1 MRSLSA
7 FELTPQR
14 AKEHE
19 WLLSNGAG
27 GYSFST
33 AIGMNTRKYHGLLV
47 APLSASGAGNRHVL
61 LSKVEETAEC
71 NGKQYP
77 LSTNAY
83 PGTVYPTGFMHQIGF
98 SFGRHPAFTYSLD
111 GARLEKSVR
120 MLHGKDA
127 VVISYRLASGS
138 ETQLSIRPMLSFRQ
152 IHADP
157 KTEIAEIP
165 FWEDRYGFET
175 RKPSASMRMCASAGK
190 FSAAPLKYYNMVYP
204 EERERGYAFSE
215 TLFSPGEFSARLKI
229 GDELHLCASR
239 EMLSPSE
246 ALDILDR
253 QEFRFS
259 HLAREHC
266 QLNGMERTD
275 FGDELLFAADSFV
288 GIRGSSHFIIAGF
301 PWFSPW
307 TRDSMISLP
316 GLLLCTGRHALA
328 REILSSHAKLLQDG
342 LLPNFVDGAGKPH
355 YNSADASLWFINA
368 VREYTQATG
377 DFEFVKS
384 RLWKPMREMIL
395 SYVHGNSL
403 VEMDSDCLISVKEPS
418 ATWMDAKVGGKAVT
432 PRKGKPVEIN
442 ALWHSNLCFAG
453 ELAVRFSDMKA
464 HELAS
469 ETSQG
474 VRESFSKFMIA
485 GEGGMFDIIEPN
497 DPTVRP
503 NQIFAVS
510 LPHSPINE
518 IQRKHV
524 FNLVR
529 SRLYTP
535 LGLRTLPADAQNYHE
550 KYEGSQEKRDAAYH
564 QGMVWPWLLG
574 AFFDAQLSVY
584 PDSDRQVLAAL
595 KPFSEAMNAGC
606 LGTVPEIYEPATM
619 KPAGAVSQ
627 AWSVAE
633 VLRIY
638 TKVKRTKTAT
648 DRIAARNAALAVK
661 I

>member
-1 MRSLSA
+1 
-7 FELTPQR
+7 
-14 AKEHE
+14 
-19 WLLSNGAG
+19 
-27 GYSFST
+27 
-33 AIGMNTRKYHGLLV
+33 MNTRKYHGLLV
-47 APLSASGAGNRHVL
+47 APLSAPGTSNRHVL
-61 LSKVEETAEC
+61 LSKVEETAES

-83 PGTVYPTGFMHQIGF
+83 PGTVYPAGYLHQTGF
-98 SFGRHPAFTYSLD
+98 SFARHPIFTYSLD

-127 VVISYRLASGS
+127 VVISYRLASGT
-138 ETQLSIRPMLSFRQ
+138 ETQLSIRAMLSFRQ

-157 KTEIAEIP
+157 RTEIAEIP
-165 FWEDRYGFET
+165 FDADRFGFDT
-175 RKPSASMRMCASAGK
+175 KKPSASLRMCASAGK

-204 EERERGYAFSE
+204 EEQERGYAFCE
-215 TLFSPGEFSARLKI
+215 TLFSPGEFSARLKT

-253 QEFRFS
+253 QEFRFGHMS
-259 HLAREHC
+259 REHC

-288 GIRGSSHFIIAGF
+288 GIRGNHHSIIAGF
-301 PWFSPW
+301 PWFSSW

-328 REILSSHAKLLQDG
+328 REILSSHAKMMQDG
-342 LLPNFVDGAGKPH
+342 LLPNLVDEDGKPH
-355 YNSADASLWFINA
+355 YNSADASLWFLNA
-368 VREYTQATG
+368 VREYCEATG
-377 DFEFVKS
+377 DFESVRKK
-384 RLWKPMREMIL
+384 LWKPMQEIIS
-395 SYVHGNSL
+395 SYVQGNPL
-403 VEMDSDCLISVKEPS
+403 VEMDSDCLIFVKEPS
-418 ATWMDAKVGGKAVT
+418 ATWMDAKVGGKAVI

-442 ALWHSNLCFAG
+442 ALWHSGLCFSG
-453 ELAVRFSDMKA
+453 ELAARFADMKT
-464 HELAS
+464 HQLAS
-469 ETSQG
+469 
-474 VRESFSKFMIA
+474 SKFMIA
-485 GEGGMFDIIEPN
+485 GEGGMFDVVEPN
-497 DPTVRP
+497 DPALRP

-510 LPHSPINE
+510 LPHSPLNE

-529 SRLYTP
+529 SQLYTP
-535 LGLRTLPADAQNYHE
+535 LGLRTLAADDSHYHE

-584 PDSDRQVLAAL
+584 PDSDRQVLSSL
-595 KPFSEAMNAGC
+595 KPFAEALSGGC
-606 LGTVPEIYEPATM
+606 VGTVPEIYEPATM
-619 KPAGAVSQ
+619 RPAGAVSQ

-633 VLRIY
+633 ILRIY
-638 TKVKRTKTAT
+638 TNVKRTRTAAQGAAE
-648 DRIAARNAALAVK
+648 RNIVAARL
-661 I
+661 